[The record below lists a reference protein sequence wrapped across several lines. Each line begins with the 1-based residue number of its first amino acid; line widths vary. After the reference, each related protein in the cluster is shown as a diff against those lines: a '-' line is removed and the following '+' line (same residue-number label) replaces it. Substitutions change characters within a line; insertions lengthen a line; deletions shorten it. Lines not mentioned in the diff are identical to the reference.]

1 MGIRFCL
8 FTLFFFFVFNESFT
22 RRMPYFVI
30 MGTGEIPPYTEIQF
44 FDLYPLVLNLNSEGN
59 SEQILLI
66 FHILA
71 F

>member
-1 MGIRFCL
+1 ML
-8 FTLFFFFVFNESFT
+8 
-22 RRMPYFVI
+22 YFVI

-71 F
+71 FWRQLECLPAFMFGSL